1 MDVLSLPVNVQRRI
15 ALLLED
21 PDVTVADIDTVANRD
36 VQRHMPDQL
45 RRRSSDGPE
54 GGASWV
60 HDSGSKT
67 HAIAAE
73 LNSASAAVVDTGYL
87 GSQHLQV
94 QPSLPHN
101 VNACMSYSAEAR
113 SDARRLKELRRNK
126 LCSKGGKP
134 DLGVANH

>member
-21 PDVTVADIDTVANRD
+21 SNVIVADVDTVANRD
-36 VQRHMPDQL
+36 VQRQGPDQP

-54 GGASWV
+54 GGAPWV
-60 HDSGSKT
+60 LDSGIKT
-67 HAIAAE
+67 HAIATE
-73 LNSASAAVVDTGYL
+73 LKSASAAVVDTGYL
-87 GSQHLQV
+87 GSQHLRV

-113 SDARRLKELRRNK
+113 SGTRRLQELRRNR